1 MAKTTPLP
9 ARRLSARLDP
19 SKIAH
24 DDSSGFSDQT
34 RKSRE
39 RNGKKGKSWLLP
51 PQPRALQA
59 LELGMRIKDLGYNIY
74 LAGEANLGR
83 TFLLQNFLEPWAANQ
98 APPPDLLYVYNFENP
113 DRPRLISIVPGL
125 GRKLKDELA
134 AVLAKIRKEIP
145 NRYETESYVKR
156 RNALMDRFHSTKE
169 RLVDEME
176 SEAAGQGFDLDMDE
190 QGSLTLYPLIE
201 GKLLS
206 EEEFERLDPG
216 LRKKLKSRSERL
228 MTGMTRLMKKI
239 GAEEQGLKE
248 LEQNLDK
255 ELVREVLKEHL
266 DPLIRR
272 FSRKAPDDKLKRY
285 LKDLRKELLE
295 NVDQL
300 MPQDSAPA
308 QPFDILGQASQE
320 DFFSRFEIN
329 IFVDNSGASGAPVV
343 VEDHPTPGNLLG
355 CIERESEMGALI
367 TDFTLIKAGA
377 LHRAN
382 SGVLVLHTEDLMQH
396 PGAWEG
402 LLRALRSGQARIEDQ
417 GEGGEQAKTKTIEP
431 ESMPLNLKVA
441 LVGTDETWE
450 LLFENDDRFP
460 KLFKI
465 KAHLHNS
472 VDRNAESIRAY
483 CFQLARI
490 VEQAGLRPFGRDALA
505 GLVDNASR
513 LAEDQKK
520 LSLMLPL
527 QRELMIE
534 ADAMAAAEGRDDVDA
549 DILRRARMARDYR
562 ANLYEEEFMEHYDR
576 ELIRVATSG
585 QAVGRVNGL
594 SVTFYGDYEIGLP
607 HHIAC
612 TVGVGEGGI
621 VDLEREAQL
630 GGPIHTKAMMIL
642 KSYLVGQF
650 AQNKPIMLTG
660 SLCFEQSYAHVEG
673 DSASGAELA
682 SLLSALA
689 NVPARLHL
697 AFTGAVN
704 QSGEIMAVGGVTRKI
719 EGFFE
724 VCRRKGLTG
733 DQGVLLPVEN
743 QDHLMLKEEV
753 VEAVEQGKFRV
764 YPVRHIEE
772 AMELLCGMVCGK
784 RRKDG
789 TFPPGTLFRKVDE
802 RLAEL
807 AALARKYSPANG
819 SGPWPA

>member
-1 MAKTTPLP
+1 MPKKKSLP
-9 ARRLSARLDP
+9 AWRLSTSMPAD
-19 SKIAH
+19 KIAF
-24 DDSSGFSDQT
+24 DTSSAFIEQT
-34 RKSRE
+34 ASSR
-39 RNGKKGKSWLLP
+39 KGKRKTKAETTP

-83 TFLLQNFLEPWAANQ
+83 TYLLKGFLSPWADTRT
-98 APPPDLLYVYNFENP
+98 PPPDLLYVYNFKDP
-113 DRPRLISIVPGL
+113 DKPRLLQLPKGS
-125 GRKLKDELA
+125 GRALKDELGTA
-134 AVLAKIRKEIP
+134 LGKIRKEIP
-145 NRYETESYVKR
+145 LRYETENYVKR
-156 RNALMDRFHSTKE
+156 RNALMDEFQTTRE
-169 RLVDEME
+169 QLVGEME
-176 SEAAGQGFDLDMDE
+176 SEAADEGFNLDMDE
-190 QGSLTLYPLIE
+190 QGGLTLYPLIE

-206 EEEFERLDPG
+206 EEEFERLDPA
-216 LRKKLKSRSERL
+216 LRQKLKTRSERL
-228 MTGMTRLMKKI
+228 MTGMAQLMRKI
-239 GAEEQGLKE
+239 SNEEQGLRE
-248 LEQNLDK
+248 HEQKLDR
-255 ELVREVLKEHL
+255 ELVQEVLKEFL
-266 DPLIRR
+266 DPLVKR
-272 FSRKAPDDKLKRY
+272 FNRKTRNEELKRY
-285 LKDLRKELLE
+285 FKDLREEILANVEQFTPQE
-295 NVDQL
+295 NSPVQ
-300 MPQDSAPA
+300 A
-308 QPFDILGQASQE
+308 FDFMTGQSGE
-320 DFFSRFEIN
+320 DFFNRFEVN
-329 IFVDNSGASGAPVV
+329 VFVDNAQAKGAPVV

-355 CIERESEMGALI
+355 CIERESEMGALV

-382 SGVLVLHTEDLMQH
+382 GGVLVLHTEDMMQH
-396 PGAWEG
+396 STAWEG
-402 LLRALRSGQARIEDQ
+402 LLRALRSGQTRIEDQ
-417 GEGGEQAKTKTIEP
+417 GEGSEQAKTKTIEP
-431 ESMPLNLKVA
+431 EPLPLDLKVV

-450 LLFENDDRFP
+450 LLLDHDDRFP
-460 KLFKI
+460 KLFKV
-465 KAHLHNS
+465 KAHLQQS
-472 VDRNAESIRAY
+472 VDRSAGSIRDY
-483 CFQLARI
+483 CLQLARI
-490 VEQAGLRPFGRDALA
+490 AHEAGLRPFDRGAMA
-505 GLVDNASR
+505 GLVDHGSR

-520 LSLMLPL
+520 LSLMFPL

-534 ADAMAAAEGRDDVDA
+534 ASAMAEAEGKKLVDA
-549 DILRRARMARDYR
+549 DMLRRARMARDYR

-585 QAVGRVNGL
+585 HSVGRVNGL
-594 SVTFYGDYEIGLP
+594 SVSWFGNYEIGLP

-682 SLLSALA
+682 SLLSALGQTP
-689 NVPARLHL
+689 VSLSL

-704 QSGEIMAVGGVTRKI
+704 QSGEVMAVGGVTRKI

-733 DQGVLLPVEN
+733 QQGVVMPLDN
-743 QDHLMLKEEV
+743 QDQLLLKEEV
-753 VEAVEQGKFRV
+753 ITAVQEGRFHI

-772 AMELLCGMVCGK
+772 AMELLTGLKCGV

-789 TFPPGTLFRKVDE
+789 SFTPGSLFHKVDE

-807 AALARKYSPANG
+807 ASLARKYAPVNG
-819 SGPWPA
+819 MNRWAT